1 MSLLD
6 IRHMTM
12 KFGGLVAVDDFS
24 LELNPGELV
33 GLIGPNGAGKT
44 TVFNC
49 ITGVYKPTSGQ
60 VVFNG
65 RDITGMRPDL
75 ITRLGIAR
83 TFQNIRLFGSMTVL
97 ENVMVPLHWRL
108 RSTFLEAACNTL
120 RYPAEEREMRKKAMA
135 LLESVGLAPFA
146 DYLASSLPYGSQR
159 RLEIARALSAQ
170 PEVLLLDEPAAGM
183 NPRET
188 QDLMEFI
195 RKVRKDFHLTVLLI
209 EHQMRVVMGICERIV
224 VLDHGAT
231 IAHGSPEKIS
241 RDPKVIEA
249 YLGVERHA

>member
-1 MSLLD
+1 MNLLE

-24 LELNPGELV
+24 LELQPGELV

-49 ITGVYKPTSGQ
+49 VTGVYRPASGQ
-60 VVFNG
+60 VIFKG

-75 ITRLGIAR
+75 VTRLGIAR
-83 TFQNIRLFGSMTVL
+83 TFQNIRLFNSMTVL

-120 RYPAEEREMRKKAMA
+120 RYPAEEREMRKKAVT
-135 LLESVGLAPFA
+135 LLEAVGLLEFA
-146 DYLASSLPYGSQR
+146 GYLASSLPYGSQR

-183 NPRET
+183 NPKET

-195 RKVRKDFHLTVLLI
+195 QRVRKDFHLTVLLI
-209 EHQMRVVMGICERIV
+209 EHQMRVVMGICERIM
-224 VLDHGAT
+224 VLDHGVT
-231 IAHGSPEKIS
+231 IAHGSPERIS